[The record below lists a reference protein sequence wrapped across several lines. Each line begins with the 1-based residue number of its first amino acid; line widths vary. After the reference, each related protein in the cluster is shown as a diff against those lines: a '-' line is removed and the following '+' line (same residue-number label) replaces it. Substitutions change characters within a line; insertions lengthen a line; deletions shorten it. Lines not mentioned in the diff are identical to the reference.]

1 MPKLNVFHPFR
12 AAARAGAAA
21 TLAAGLFASSP
32 YTNEARAIDI
42 SSTPNAVN
50 ASLVFSPVFIR
61 AGAGAVL
68 TCARNYSTND
78 IGVTFV
84 VQRVDQND
92 TIVHVAARTLPAS
105 SHSCDQPAA
114 TELNGINADYT
125 AQIIF
130 TSPAQCSQ
138 ATEYPGTCRVSASW
152 EIFDD
157 GDETRP
163 PSRVHTEP
171 VLLPGIP
178 GSPRINPFP
187 PPQ

>member
-1 MPKLNVFHPFR
+1 MPKLNVPR
-12 AAARAGAAA
+12 PVSTAARFGAAA
-21 TLAAGLFASSP
+21 ILALALFASSP
-32 YTNEARAIDI
+32 YTNEAHAID
-42 SSTPNAVN
+42 SSGTPNAVN
-50 ASLVFSPVFIR
+50 SSLVFSPVFIR

-105 SHSCDQPAA
+105 SHACDQPAA

-125 AQIIF
+125 SQIIF

-138 ATEYPGTCRVSASW
+138 ATEYPGKCRVSASW
-152 EIFDD
+152 EAFDG

-163 PSRVHTEP
+163 PSPLHKIGR
-171 VLLPGIP
+171 
-178 GSPRINPFP
+178 
-187 PPQ
+187 